1 MSAAV
6 PFTSQLCIMDV
17 EVYPNFA
24 MIGLRLQVPDQ
35 ENRVLVFSSEPGL
48 GEPFAVFRAWFG
60 EHGRNY
66 MWVGFNCLGY
76 DNHIVARILEGDED
90 PSRLK
95 ALSDELI
102 NDTGWKRNERASA
115 GGEVCVDPFA
125 MNGGAKARIGSLKEI
140 ACKLDAPSLRTL
152 PYAPDRVLTRDE
164 MQAVADYNAVDLEV
178 TARVAACQAATINA
192 RIALAREYQSRKVIN
207 VHDAKLA
214 ELVLAQRL
222 FGSNPPKYPKI
233 QSWHLPGR
241 QVTEAFSFRSPALQ
255 EMVARIPE
263 MMRFEVTVT
272 QTDDGPAKQIAQVE
286 IVDSVK
292 VGDVTYSLGYGG
304 LHSNDEPG
312 LFVAGARWTYL
323 DMDVDSF
330 YPALM
335 INHRLVPAHLPD
347 AFLTEFDTLRQRR
360 LAAKAAGHTDLANG
374 LKIAI
379 NSIFGKSKSPY
390 SWLCDPTV
398 SVRTTLLGQLSL
410 LWLIDAL
417 ANVDGAQVIS
427 ANTDGLTL
435 KVRLPLVDWVKGEMN
450 RAAAEIDLSLSW
462 QQYRMIAR
470 RDVNNYIAVTA
481 AGKVKAKGSYGYD
494 QNDLG
499 RKATN
504 RIVVS
509 AVQAFF
515 INDVP
520 LADTIRGC
528 TDVRAFLNYFK
539 ATKGYT
545 IVDEAGRDYG
555 GIARWYIGT
564 GGVRLLKRKL
574 ADDKL
579 TQLVEAGA
587 VVVPDLPETFPADVN
602 VAHYVAMAEA
612 LVAAIT
618 EPEIRQS
625 HTIPLAELGHA
636 QRDQFEANK
645 AAAAC
650 PERCAAL
657 DLEPYHTDWANAVRG
672 NPHDTM
678 KYLLSRIWFAG
689 QGRLT
694 HGDLVWVADQL
705 DEASAE
711 VRKKEWHRL
720 ADWIVRHISP
730 FPLPQT
736 TAEHVARAM
745 SWAAETIKPN
755 KRRRVLE
762 HVDVLR
768 SDFVK
773 GDALARYE
781 KGRDVYRLACS
792 ICAIC
797 VKHAAGLSGPAICS
811 IIAQI
816 DAFLTD
822 EMPAG
827 EVVAAP
833 PFELVLTP

>member
-6 PFTSQLCIMDV
+6 PFTSRLCIMDV

-24 MIGLRLQVPDQ
+24 MIGLRLQEPEQ
-35 ENRVLVFSSEPGL
+35 KNRVLVFSSEPGL
-48 GEPFAVFRAWFG
+48 GETFEAFRGWFG
-60 EHGRNY
+60 EHGRHY

-76 DNHIVARILEGDED
+76 DNHVVARILEGDDD
-90 PSRLK
+90 PATLK
-95 ALSDELI
+95 ALSDALI

-115 GGEVCVDPFA
+115 GGEICVDPFA

-152 PYAPDRVLTRDE
+152 PYAPDHVLTRDE
-164 MQAVADYNAVDLEV
+164 MQAVANYNAVDLEV

-272 QTDDGPAKQIAQVE
+272 QTDDGPVKQIAQVE

-312 LFVAGARWTYL
+312 LFVADARWTYL

-347 AFLTEFDTLRQRR
+347 AFLTEFDALRQRR
-360 LAAKAAGHTDLANG
+360 LVAKAAEQTNLANG

-417 ANVDGAQVIS
+417 ADVDGVQVIS

-435 KVRLPLVDWVKGEMN
+435 KVRLPLVDWVKSEMN

-481 AGKVKAKGSYGYD
+481 AGRVKAKGSYGYD

-509 AVQAFF
+509 AVQALF
-515 INDVP
+515 IDDVP

-545 IVDEAGRDYG
+545 IVDEAGQDYG
-555 GIARWYIGT
+555 SIARWYIGT
-564 GGVRLLKRKL
+564 GGVRLLKRKR
-574 ADDKL
+574 
-579 TQLVEAGA
+579 GR
-587 VVVPDLPETFPADVN
+587 VPGSGSFRRST
-602 VAHYVAMAEA
+602 
-612 LVAAIT
+612 
-618 EPEIRQS
+618 
-625 HTIPLAELGHA
+625 
-636 QRDQFEANK
+636 
-645 AAAAC
+645 
-650 PERCAAL
+650 
-657 DLEPYHTDWANAVRG
+657 
-672 NPHDTM
+672 
-678 KYLLSRIWFAG
+678 
-689 QGRLT
+689 GRP
-694 HGDLVWVADQL
+694 
-705 DEASAE
+705 
-711 VRKKEWHRL
+711 R
-720 ADWIVRHISP
+720 
-730 FPLPQT
+730 
-736 TAEHVARAM
+736 ARA
-745 SWAAETIKPN
+745 
-755 KRRRVLE
+755 
-762 HVDVLR
+762 
-768 SDFVK
+768 
-773 GDALARYE
+773 G
-781 KGRDVYRLACS
+781 
-792 ICAIC
+792 
-797 VKHAAGLSGPAICS
+797 
-811 IIAQI
+811 
-816 DAFLTD
+816 
-822 EMPAG
+822 
-827 EVVAAP
+827 
-833 PFELVLTP
+833 